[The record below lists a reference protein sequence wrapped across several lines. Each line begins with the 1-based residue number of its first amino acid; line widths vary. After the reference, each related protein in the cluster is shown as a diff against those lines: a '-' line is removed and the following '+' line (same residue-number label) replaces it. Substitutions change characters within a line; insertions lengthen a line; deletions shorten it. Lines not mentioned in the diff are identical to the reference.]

1 MTNSTYEQPLPEA
14 RRAQAARAH
23 NGKGV
28 RSGTDPWH
36 VYPEQAAA
44 GLWTAPTD
52 LATFAIEVQL
62 ATAGRSNK
70 VLSPAIAR
78 EMITPVGV
86 GTYAVGFSM
95 AKQGEGWYFGHGGS
109 NWGFQCDLIA
119 HSRKGY
125 GAVIMTN
132 GDAGGALIQQIRQII
147 QREYKWDAL
156 DQPIPRRYGPA

>member
-23 NGKGV
+23 DGKGM
-28 RSGTDPWH
+28 RRGDPWH

-44 GLWTAPTD
+44 GLWTTPTD
-52 LATFAIEVQL
+52 LAKFAIEVQL
-62 ATAGRSNK
+62 ATAGRSKK
-70 VLSPAIAR
+70 VLSQAVAR

-86 GTYAVGFSM
+86 GSYAVGFDVS
-95 AKQGEGWYFGHGGS
+95 KQGEGWYFQHGGS
-109 NWGFQCDLIA
+109 NWGFQCSLIA
-119 HSRKGY
+119 HRVKGY

-132 GDAGGALIQQIRQII
+132 GDAGGAMISQIQRLI

-156 DQPIPRRYGPA
+156 DQPIPRRYGPV